1 MHSWID
7 EDSTDEELNVEH
19 AKFMAATSVLC
30 SCCPEVKATFESR
43 VMSVLAEQTDKYK
56 KLISVIGLKSEL
68 YPAFEAIARSLLTEL
83 GQSRLIAKAISS
95 GLVHLMQQLLRF
107 GVKIKD
113 DKGKD
118 IRYNLY
124 KEMKRIEDGENES
137 DIKEDIKEGNEEE
150 EEEDNDDDDPETAHQ
165 KRPKTLLRYSVIADK
180 VDVAKLLISEG
191 ADVNDEPDG
200 TVVQYTPNAYTHLGY
215 AVEKSNFGMIRLLI
229 ESKADVE
236 GISWVYS
243 KTHDYDNHDE
253 YTPLMIAVEAR
264 NKFVMKTLLDS
275 KANPN
280 ASGYAQLNPL
290 VLIVEMTQSSYRP
303 VQCELAVNMSKLLVA
318 AGGDAWPA
326 LEYFNKKEIGNP
338 LHTFLSKEARW
349 TKSKSFLMFLGY
361 SGGTTSSSS
370 SSLFASDAKSRVF
383 SSVDLIKLITLFIP
397 NPGDSCKWRFKQESE
412 NINSTSDY

>member
-1 MHSWID
+1 
-7 EDSTDEELNVEH
+7 
-19 AKFMAATSVLC
+19 
-30 SCCPEVKATFESR
+30 
-43 VMSVLAEQTDKYK
+43 MSGLAEQTDKYN
-56 KLISVIGLKSEL
+56 KLISVVGVKGEL
-68 YPAFEAIARSLLTEL
+68 YPAFEAIARSLLAEL
-83 GQSRLIAKAISS
+83 GQSSLIAKAISS
-95 GLVHLMQQLLRF
+95 GLVHLMQELLRF

-124 KEMKRIEDGENES
+124 KEMKRIEDGEKES
-137 DIKEDIKEGNEEE
+137 GIKEEIKEGNEEE
-150 EEEDNDDDDPETAHQ
+150 EDEDDDDKETTHQ
-165 KRPKTLLRYSVIADK
+165 KRPKSLLRYAVIADK
-180 VDVAKLLISEG
+180 VDIAKLLISEG
-191 ADVNDEPDG
+191 ADVNDEVDG
-200 TVVQYTPNAYTHLGY
+200 TVEQYTPNAYTHLGY

-264 NKFVMKTLLDS
+264 NKLVMKILLDS

-303 VQCELAVNMSKLLVA
+303 LQCELAVNMSKLLVA

-338 LHTFLSKEARW
+338 LHTYFTKEARW
-349 TKSKSFLMFLGY
+349 TKSKSFLMFLKMLGY
-361 SGGTTSSSS
+361 SGETTSSSSS

-397 NPGDSCKWRFKQESE
+397 YPGDSRKWRQESE